1 MWTIKIIK
9 IGKNCDF
16 TSKRWKIITNIVI
29 WRKILKWCFWFI
41 FLSKIV
47 NFYFWIFYRF
57 FVKTIWREFYF
68 KIDEFTDF
76 TSKSCKLTIN
86 IVIWGKIRDFQFW
99 ANFSMKWI
107 NLAIKRK
114 IRNFYLK
121 YFFDD
126 FPSNGQSKLVKIDF
140 TSKSWKS

>member
-1 MWTIKIIK
+1 MWFYVKKVKNHNKYCDLTENSEMVFLIYFSI
-9 IGKNCDF
+9 KNCKLLFLD
-16 TSKRWKIITNIVI
+16 
-29 WRKILKWCFWFI
+29 ILQI
-41 FLSKIV
+41 FRQNYL
-47 NFYFWIFYRF
+47 
-57 FVKTIWREFYF
+57 TIWREFYF